1 MTIQSLELILSLL
14 EAVKSNGLDKW
25 LACCPAHDDRNPS
38 LSVGIGDQGQILLH
52 CFSGCDFDAIVAAL
66 GLEAKDLWP
75 DTSLSPEKLQ
85 QARLEARVKALERK
99 QQENERRLDALERM
113 AHCQDHIAYN
123 RLLDRTPAAREWWH
137 GEGIDD
143 GSIARYNLGYCLRC
157 PADREGRPS
166 HTIPVTND
174 GQLLNIRHRLITN
187 GGDKYRPH
195 MAGLPSTLFNLD
207 LICGYDEPLIVEGEK
222 KSIVLAQ
229 HGLPNCAIMG
239 QHNFK
244 TEWFSYFEAAKVVYV
259 ALDPDA
265 IESAFR
271 LAKLFDGRGCVV
283 NLPVKADE
291 FFYKH
296 GGDIDDFWGFVKVAR
311 PAT

>member
-1 MTIQSLELILSLL
+1 MTTPSLELILSLL
-14 EAVKSNGLDKW
+14 EAVKKSGHEKW
-25 LACCPAHDDRNPS
+25 LARCPAHDDHNPS
-38 LSVGIGDQGQILLH
+38 LSIGIGDNGQVLLH
-52 CFSGCDFDAIVAAL
+52 CFSGCDFDAIVTAL
-66 GLEAKDLWP
+66 GLEPKDLWP
-75 DTSLSPEKLQ
+75 DAGLSPEKLQ

-113 AHCQDHIAYN
+113 ARCQDHISYN

-137 GEGIDD
+137 GEGIDNE
-143 GSIARYNLGYCLRC
+143 SITRYNLGYCPRC
-157 PADREGRPS
+157 PTDYDGRAS
-166 HTIPVTND
+166 YTIPVVNG
-174 GQLLNIRHRLITN
+174 GQLLNIRHRIKGAN

-195 MAGLPSTLFNLD
+195 MAGLSVALFNLD
-207 LICGYDEPLIVEGEK
+207 LINEWPDPVVVEGEK

-229 HGLPNCAIMG
+229 YGIPNCGIMS
-239 QHNFK
+239 QRSFK
-244 TEWFSYFEAAKVVYV
+244 RSWLNEFKAAKVVYV

-271 LAKLFDGRGCVV
+271 LAKLFDGRGRVV

-296 GGDIDDFWGFVKVAR
+296 GGDADDFWGFVKVAR
-311 PAT
+311 AA